1 MSPEQL
7 SGDRVTAASDI
18 FSLGLVLYRLLTGR
32 HPFATAEDPHA
43 HMRALLHALLVH
55 TPRPPHHYRASV
67 PPALGA
73 LVLRMLEKDP
83 AARPPAGEISRVLRA
98 PTTLGSVSTERPG
111 GHGAQHHNLAGTR
124 ERSPHDQVYESLA
137 VLPFVN
143 AAGDEDTESL
153 CEGIAETLINHF
165 SHTATLR
172 VVARST
178 AFRYKGNE
186 DVQKVSRELGVSA
199 ILSGRL
205 VKRGDTLRIQAELID
220 PLTNTQLW
228 GQKYDRQLRDLFAVE
243 EEIARRISSAL
254 QLKFVPRTG
263 EHLARRYTDNLEA
276 YQLCLKGRFFW
287 SKRTRDAL
295 ARAIEC
301 YRGAIELEPSY
312 ALAYSGLADCYHVLG
327 SFLMLPPGDAFP
339 RARGAARRALEI
351 DADIVAARVTQAS
364 VSAFYDRDHAAS
376 DRQFIEAIG
385 ANPDYPEARQ
395 WYGLN
400 LCVRGRFDEGLD
412 QLLRAQQLDALSP
425 MLNAQLASGYYM
437 ARRYA
442 EAEDV
447 LRKTLEIE
455 GSFGPAHW
463 FLGKVKSQQGDAGG
477 AVAELQAAVDSTGRG
492 SVFLATHGWALGAF
506 GRSEEAER
514 VLQELRTR
522 SQHEYVSSICYA
534 YIHAG
539 LGDNVAAIA
548 RLREALSERS
558 FFALW
563 IAVEP
568 MFDPLRG
575 DPGFDALV
583 DTLKRPA
590 V

>member
-1 MSPEQL
+1 
-7 SGDRVTAASDI
+7 
-18 FSLGLVLYRLLTGR
+18 
-32 HPFATAEDPHA
+32 
-43 HMRALLHALLVH
+43 
-55 TPRPPHHYRASV
+55 
-67 PPALGA
+67 
-73 LVLRMLEKDP
+73 LRDP
-83 AARPPAGEISRVLRA
+83 ATLAGAGTDRPES
-98 PTTLGSVSTERPG
+98 
-111 GHGAQHHNLAGTR
+111 HGAQHHHLAPTR
-124 ERSPHDQVYESLA
+124 ERTPHDQTYESLA

-165 SHTATLR
+165 SHTASLR
-172 VVARST
+172 VVARAT

-186 DVQKVSRELGVSA
+186 DLQKVAGELGVSA

-220 PLTNTQLW
+220 PLSNTQLW
-228 GQKYDRQLRDLFAVE
+228 GQRYERQLRDLFAVE
-243 EEIARRISSAL
+243 EEIARRIAGAL

-295 ARAIEC
+295 ERAIGC

-327 SFLMLPPGDAFP
+327 SFLMLPPGDALP

-364 VSAFYDRDHAAS
+364 VSAFYDRDYAAS

-400 LCVRGRFDEGLD
+400 LCARGRFDEGLD
-412 QLLRAQQLDALSP
+412 QLHRAQQLDALSP
-425 MLNAQLASGYYM
+425 MLNAQLASGYYL

-463 FLGKVKSQQGDAGG
+463 FLGKVKSQQRDVGG
-477 AVAELQAAVDSTGRG
+477 AVTELQAAVDSTGRG
-492 SVFLATHGWALGAF
+492 SVFLATLGWALGVF
-506 GRSEEAER
+506 GKIEEAGR
-514 VLQELRTR
+514 VLHELRTR
-522 SQHEYVSSICYA
+522 AQREYVSSICFA
-534 YIHAG
+534 YVHAG
-539 LGDNVAAIA
+539 LGDNVSAMA
-548 RLREALSERS
+548 RLREAVAERS
-558 FFALW
+558 LFALW
-563 IAVEP
+563 IAVDP